1 MGARSV
7 SRVLHLGATVQV
19 VTDLCI
25 QHAVSISSIEPLAS
39 GGTRLVLNTADDAEK
54 LRRQMKG
61 HLIDGPVVRSSLYL
75 ARQPI
80 PYG

>member
-1 MGARSV
+1 MGAPRV

-19 VTDLCI
+19 VTALCT
-25 QHAVSISSIEPLAS
+25 QHALGISSIEPLAS
-39 GGTRLVLNTADDAEK
+39 GGTRLVLNNADDAEN
-54 LRRQMKG
+54 LRRRMKG
-61 HLIDGPVVRSSLYL
+61 QLIDGPVVRSSLYL